1 MNMGRIRQILETRRQ
16 NKAPPLLP
24 PKSKK
29 PLDPK
34 KPTVPREIVDIHVQI
49 RNLCTNKGTAKS
61 IICLFSESDD
71 GQNGP
76 WKVSTG
82 SEIMA
87 KEQNIELPSVFAL
100 EFQFERCQYIKL
112 DICDWTDYSAKSLG
126 YTIFS
131 TSELVVRE
139 NQAICREVVNDDNGE
154 VVGEVYISCTI
165 RPKPNSVFLQFG
177 AKNISKKS
185 MQSSNAMIF
194 FELYAVESNK
204 QRNLLYK
211 SETIKYAPKL
221 LWRLFNLHSTELAER
236 EIEVYCYYRDAK
248 VAKVTIGMFTT
259 TYHNL
264 KHGNVEDN
272 TYTLTDNP
280 PSARKEYGTFE
291 LVKCQEISVSSFLD
305 YIAAGALL
313 NFAVAID
320 FSRPDHFISDE
331 YAKNYVA
338 DVELAVKAL
347 GESFREFSMS
357 STYAGFGFAAKIPP
371 QFRESQEFCLNL
383 ETDPSCRGLDGIL
396 NAFKHSLAN
405 VQPVDTAHLSH
416 VIYYVAKLA
425 QNYNNRTPG
434 TKPSYF
440 VLAIITRGVFDDLKE
455 TIQSIIFASR
465 APISLIFVGIGDSD
479 LSELE
484 RLGTAGTKMNFQGRK
499 PERDCVQYVSI
510 TKCRQ
515 EESKYPD
522 LKALIAERG
531 LSSIPWQMTSWM
543 TKNGLRPKHLPPMI
557 ASSSGPTVTSTP
569 PLQKP
574 FRGVMKFFSKH
585 TNLGDQAFVE
595 PDQALKWSISHPT
608 SSEMGYLR
616 LGSDPYVNPNSPRGK
631 SPRRSRRFD
640 FGSESCLADDP
651 DTYSIHS
658 DPSRRIPSVNS
669 LVDDSSPR
677 FLNRHPTS
685 MAALRS
691 YSIQTSTARAFM
703 GSATKNRQIRFNLPE
718 K

>member
-1 MNMGRIRQILETRRQ
+1 
-16 NKAPPLLP
+16 
-24 PKSKK
+24 
-29 PLDPK
+29 
-34 KPTVPREIVDIHVQI
+34 
-49 RNLCTNKGTAKS
+49 
-61 IICLFSESDD
+61 
-71 GQNGP
+71 
-76 WKVSTG
+76 
-82 SEIMA
+82 MA

-112 DICDWTDYSAKSLG
+112 DI
-126 YTIFS
+126 
-131 TSELVVRE
+131 
-139 NQAICREVVNDDNGE
+139 NDDNGE

-280 PSARKEYGTFE
+280 PSARKDYGTFE

-305 YIAAGALL
+305 YIAAGTLL

-569 PLQKP
+569 PLQQAHKP
-574 FRGVMKFFSKH
+574 GGPSLCRARSSTEMVYQSPKSPVRQLPSPPFGEQI
-585 TNLGDQAFVE
+585 TTA
-595 PDQALKWSISHPT
+595 

-616 LGSDPYVNPNSPRGK
+616 LGSDPYVNPTSPRGK

-677 FLNRHPTS
+677 LYFLHFFLFKTPFFSLNRHPTS

-703 GSATKNRQIRFNLPE
+703 SSATKNRQIRFNLPE